1 VAVSEELLNLAE
13 RTATGTIHNDIAN
26 IPVKAHFV
34 LSSSTDEN
42 NNDVDDDDETA
53 KMMGLTS
60 TIGREL
66 GFAAHHSIHH
76 MALIKIIATQSAGLS
91 ADHDLPADF
100 GRAPSTVQH
109 DRSIPQ

>member
-66 GFAAHHSIHH
+66 GFAAHHAIHH